1 VTGLLLVL
9 LLLFLVLA
17 VAGFVAAF
25 ASVRRSERLKVLMAF
40 LLLIA
45 GLSLLAGALVVLLG
59 GLG

>member
-1 VTGLLLVL
+1 VTVLLLVL
-9 LLLFLVLA
+9 LLLFLVLS

-25 ASVRRSERLKVLMAF
+25 ASVRGSERLRVLMAF

-45 GLSLLAGALVVLLG
+45 GLSLFAGALVVLLG

>member
-1 VTGLLLVL
+1 LVL

-25 ASVRRSERLKVLMAF
+25 ASVRRLERLKVLMAF

>member
-1 VTGLLLVL
+1 LVL
-9 LLLFLVLA
+9 LLLFLVLS